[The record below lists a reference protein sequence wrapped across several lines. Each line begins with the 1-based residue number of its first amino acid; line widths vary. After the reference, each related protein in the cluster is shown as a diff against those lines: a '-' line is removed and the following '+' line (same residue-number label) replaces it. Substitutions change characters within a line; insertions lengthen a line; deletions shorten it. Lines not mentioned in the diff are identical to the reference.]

1 MPKDI
6 THIVHKHFIKKMKI
20 KKQFNITTRYY
31 LLKILTKKKK
41 KLMFLVT
48 VGRDGIKKFSPITI
62 KIENSVS
69 YNEQVFSIKKQ
80 NNKIL

>member
-1 MPKDI
+1 
-6 THIVHKHFIKKMKI
+6 
-20 KKQFNITTRYY
+20 
-31 LLKILTKKKK
+31 
-41 KLMFLVT
+41 MFLVT

-62 KIENSVS
+62 KIENLVS

>member
-31 LLKILTKKKK
+31 LLKILTKKK

>member
-1 MPKDI
+1 
-6 THIVHKHFIKKMKI
+6 
-20 KKQFNITTRYY
+20 
-31 LLKILTKKKK
+31 
-41 KLMFLVT
+41 MFLVT

-69 YNEQVFSIKKQ
+69 YNEQVFSIKKKQ

>member
-6 THIVHKHFIKKMKI
+6 THIVHKHFIQKMKI
-20 KKQFNITTRYY
+20 KKQFNITKKYY
-31 LLKILTKKKK
+31 LLKILTKKKTYVFGNCRK
-41 KLMFLVT
+41 
-48 VGRDGIKKFSPITI
+48 GWDKKFSPITI

-69 YNEQVFSIKKQ
+69 YNEQVFSIKKKQ

>member
-6 THIVHKHFIKKMKI
+6 THIVHKHFIQKMKI
-20 KKQFNITTRYY
+20 KKQFNITKKYY
-31 LLKILTKKKK
+31 LLKILTKK

-48 VGRDGIKKFSPITI
+48 VGRDGIKNFSPITI

-69 YNEQVFSIKKQ
+69 YNEQVFSIKK
-80 NNKIL
+80 KTK